1 MIQIR
6 LIIGLV
12 IFVFIGTVVGGA
24 YLYYKNSQEVIATLN
39 QQNATLTQA
48 VDQQKE
54 AIAAMEEAI
63 KDQAIVREEMMS
75 EIRSARKDM
84 QTLQDKLSK
93 HNLTVIASQKAE
105 LLEKKINKATD
116 DVLRCFEV
124 VTGAEVLP
132 NEKNNQCSDLFARP

>member
-24 YLYYKNSQEVIATLN
+24 YLYYKNSQEAIATLN

-54 AIAAMEEAI
+54 AIVAMEEAI
-63 KDQAIVREEMMS
+63 KEQSIVREEMMS
-75 EIRSARKDM
+75 EIRSARNDM
-84 QTLQDKLSK
+84 QALQDKLSK
-93 HNLTVIASQKAE
+93 HNLTAVASQKAE

>member
-24 YLYYKNSQEVIATLN
+24 YLYYKNSQEAIATLN

-54 AIAAMEEAI
+54 AIVAMEEAI
-63 KDQAIVREEMMS
+63 KEQSIVREEMMS
-75 EIRSARKDM
+75 EIRSARNDM
-84 QTLQDKLSK
+84 QALQDKLSK
-93 HNLTVIASQKAE
+93 HNLTAIASQKAE

>member
-24 YLYYKNSQEVIATLN
+24 YLYYKNSQEAIATLN

-54 AIAAMEEAI
+54 AIVAMEEAI
-63 KDQAIVREEMMS
+63 KEQSIVREEMMS
-75 EIRSARKDM
+75 EIRSARNDM
-84 QTLQDKLSK
+84 QALQDKLSK
-93 HNLTVIASQKAE
+93 HNLTAIASQKAE

-132 NEKNNQCSDLFARP
+132 NEKNNQCSDLFTRP